1 MLEAVLAYRDVRHER
16 EFFFAIFF
24 YKNRKIYSAKLDIQ
38 LWTNNKKTY
47 FMRASLNTCCISV
60 YSKNY
65 CYIIASLTEKG
76 QRYWSF
82 SFLFAI

>member
-1 MLEAVLAYRDVRHER
+1 MKENSFLL
-16 EFFFAIFF
+16 FFF